1 VGGVSAIAAYRI
13 APRIPWRHPLF
24 VQNLSDVGLMSP
36 GTERAA
42 GYSDAMPQVSVILP
56 VFNAQSTVRR
66 AVDSVLGQSLTD
78 LEVIAVDDGST
89 DETLKVLQAIDDPR
103 FTAVAADHRGACA
116 ASNLALEFATGDL
129 VARMDA
135 DDVCHPEKLAAQVRW
150 LDDSGC
156 DVVGCQVR
164 IVTSEQQ
171 PVASLE
177 RYQRWIN
184 EETLTS
190 EQIHA
195 LRFVELPLVNPTILA
210 RRTYFDGGYRDGQ
223 LPEDFDLFLRAA
235 HRGLTFAK
243 VPRVLFDWTDS
254 QTRLTRTD
262 GRYSEAA
269 FDACRRRHLLAGP
282 LADVTSVDVWGA
294 GKTGKRWLRWLQTE
308 GIRVRRVV
316 EVSPRK
322 IGREIHGV
330 PVVDYRHLPPAD
342 NTLMLAAVG
351 ADRARQMIW
360 PWLTERGYHIGRDA
374 LFVA

>member
-1 VGGVSAIAAYRI
+1 
-13 APRIPWRHPLF
+13 
-24 VQNLSDVGLMSP
+24 M
-36 GTERAA
+36 
-42 GYSDAMPQVSVILP
+42 VSVILP
-56 VFNAQSTVRR
+56 AFNAESTVRR
-66 AVDSVLGQSLTD
+66 AVDSILGQSFAD

-89 DETLKVLQAIDDPR
+89 DQTLDVLQDIDDPR
-103 FTAVAADHRGACA
+103 FTAIAADHRGVCA
-116 ASNLALEFATGDL
+116 ASNTALELAVGGL

-135 DDVCHPEKLAAQVRW
+135 DDVCHPEKIARQVQW
-150 LDDSGC
+150 LEDTGC

-164 IVTSEQQ
+164 IVTAQQQ
-171 PVASLE
+171 PVVSLE

-184 EETLTS
+184 EETLTG
-190 EQIHA
+190 EQIFA

-210 RRTYFDGGYRDGQ
+210 QRSYFEGGYRNCE

-254 QTRLTRTD
+254 DTRLTRTD
-262 GRYSEAA
+262 GRYSDAA
-269 FDACRRRHLLAGP
+269 FEACRRRHLRAGP
-282 LADVTSVDVWGA
+282 LADIASIDVWGA

-308 GIRVRRVV
+308 GVRVRCLV

-322 IGREIHGV
+322 IGGEIHGV
-330 PVVDYRHLPPAD
+330 PVIDYRDLPPAD
-342 NTLMLAAVG
+342 GTLMLAAVG

-360 PWLTERGYHIGRDA
+360 SWLRGRGYHMGHDA

>member
-1 VGGVSAIAAYRI
+1 
-13 APRIPWRHPLF
+13 
-24 VQNLSDVGLMSP
+24 
-36 GTERAA
+36 
-42 GYSDAMPQVSVILP
+42 MPQVSVILP

-66 AVDSVLGQSLTD
+66 AVCSVLQQSFTD
-78 LEVIAVDDGST
+78 LQVIAVDDGSIDGT
-89 DETLKVLQAIDDPR
+89 LETLGEIDDPR
-103 FTAVAADHRGACA
+103 LTVIAAEHQGVCA
-116 ASNLALEFATGDL
+116 ASNLALEHATGPL

-135 DDVCHPEKLAAQVRW
+135 DDICHPEKIARQVQW
-150 LDDSGC
+150 LTETGC

-164 IVTSEQQ
+164 IVDTQQQ

-190 EQIHA
+190 DQIFA

-210 RRTYFDGGYRDGQ
+210 KRSYFGSGYQNSD

-235 HRGLTFAK
+235 HGELTFAK

-254 QTRLTRTD
+254 DTRLTRTD
-262 GRYSEAA
+262 GRYSDEA
-269 FDACRRRHLLAGP
+269 FDECRRSHLLAGP

-294 GKTGKRWLRWLQTE
+294 GQTGKRWLRWLQGQ
-308 GIRVRRVV
+308 GISVRQLV

-330 PVVDYRHLPPAD
+330 PVIDYQSLPPAD
-342 NTLMLAAVG
+342 GTLMLAAVG

-360 PWLTERGYHIGRDA
+360 PWLADRGYHIGHDA